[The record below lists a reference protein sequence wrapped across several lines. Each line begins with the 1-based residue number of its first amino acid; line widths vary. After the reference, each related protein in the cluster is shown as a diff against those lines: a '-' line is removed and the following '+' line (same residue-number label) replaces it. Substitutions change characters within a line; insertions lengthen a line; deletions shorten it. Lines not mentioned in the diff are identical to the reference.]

1 MEQQLKTMAN
11 GHAAAPVGAV
21 TIALP
26 TDAELP
32 PDLAA
37 DFAKSPPINAIRML
51 TLTDDMFAGL
61 KGVISAV
68 FKARGVESKL
78 REIIIL
84 RAAHVLNVPY
94 EWQVGSILGKNAGV
108 TDAERDALGQDG
120 PVQGLDAEATLLC
133 QATDEM
139 LQQATLTDA
148 TLAALLARYGTGLAA
163 KYIVSIAW
171 FNAIS
176 LIENALRV
184 PLETDLARLQG
195 QTSPV

>member
-1 MEQQLKTMAN
+1 M
-11 GHAAAPVGAV
+11 GAV
-21 TIALP
+21 RLALP

-32 PDLAA
+32 ASIAA
-37 DFAKSPPINAIRML
+37 AFAKAPPINAIRML
-51 TLTDDMFAGL
+51 TLTDDMFDGL
-61 KGVISAV
+61 TGVISAV
-68 FKARGVESKL
+68 FKAQGVTSKL

-108 TDAERDALGQDG
+108 TDAELAALGQDG

-133 QATDEM
+133 QATDEL

-148 TLAALLARYGTGLAA
+148 TLAALLARYGPRLAT

-184 PLETDLARLQG
+184 PLETDLAQL
-195 QTSPV
+195 